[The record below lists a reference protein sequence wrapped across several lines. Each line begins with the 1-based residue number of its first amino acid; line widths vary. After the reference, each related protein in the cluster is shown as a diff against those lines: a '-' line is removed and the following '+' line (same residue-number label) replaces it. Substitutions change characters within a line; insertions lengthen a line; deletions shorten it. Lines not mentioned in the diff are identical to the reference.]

1 MVTLIPRGESCY
13 PNPVIQKPSDLS
25 DEDLDTVLALRLEEV
40 NRLHRFQ
47 EFQENQ
53 PNVSQSINIISA
65 GGAGANENQLFSA
78 NQNNG
83 QGVNQVV
90 QLIRVADLV
99 GGPPQSGQLNNQKPS
114 YYPQQQPQFQPQIQ
128 PQFQPQFQPQ
138 ISNLNQPSTYYQP
151 PQFSNFEQ
159 APSNN
164 YQQNQ
169 FGNFRQPQQ
178 FQPQIQPQFQPQFSG
193 NLNQQPSNFQQFQ
206 NQRPQL
212 ENFEE
217 APYRQ
222 TQSFS
227 DTFENQP
234 QFENLEDLNSNVPLL
249 NFNFNLAPQFD
260 QSQTSVDREPTDS
273 FNGML

>member
-40 NRLHRFQ
+40 NRLHQFQNFQ
-47 EFQENQ
+47 EFQEQNQ

-78 NQNNG
+78 NQNTG

-90 QLIRVADLV
+90 QLIRVADLL

-114 YYPQQQPQFQPQIQ
+114 YYPQQQSQFQPQFQPQIQ
-128 PQFQPQFQPQ
+128 PQF
-138 ISNLNQPSTYYQP
+138 SNLNQPSTYYQP
-151 PQFSNFEQ
+151 PQFSN
-159 APSNN
+159 
-164 YQQNQ
+164 QQNQ
-169 FGNFRQPQQ
+169 FGNFRQPQ
-178 FQPQIQPQFQPQFSG
+178 FQPQIQPQLQPQFSN
-193 NLNQQPSNFQQFQ
+193 NLNQPPSNFQQFQ

-234 QFENLEDLNSNVPLL
+234 QFENLEDSNSNLPLL

-273 FNGML
+273 FNGIL